1 MSSTGNN
8 KEEQVIVVAK
18 YDYVAQGSQELELR
32 KNEKLVLLDDSK
44 QWWKVLNSKGQ
55 SGFVPSNYVKKEK
68 PSLFDSIK
76 KRVRSSSN
84 SKKNSSPFGS
94 PKAIDININ
103 GSPTQSL
110 NSHHQHTNGH
120 SKSTLSSQSFSGPHG
135 QAAAANYPHQTINHY
150 VNDGVSVVDNGSVH
164 EEPKR
169 QQPSQITALVKYKYE
184 AQQSDELSL
193 VKGAR
198 VIVLEKSSDGWWKGD
213 LNGVIGEHYLKWLFI
228 PLLYQLLH

>member
-1 MSSTGNN
+1 MSSAGNN
-8 KEEQVIVVAK
+8 KDEQVIVVAK
-18 YDYVAQGSQELELR
+18 YDYVAQGSQELDLR

-120 SKSTLSSQSFSGPHG
+120 SKSSLSSQSFSGPHG
-135 QAAAANYPHQTINHY
+135 QAAATNYQHQTINHY
-150 VNDGVSVVDNGSVH
+150 VNDAVSAVDNGAVD
-164 EEPKR
+164 EPPKP
-169 QQPSQITALVKYKYE
+169 QQLPKITALVKYKYE

-198 VIVLEKSSDGWWKGD
+198 VIVMEKSSDGWWKGELD
-213 LNGVIGEHYLKWLFI
+213 GIVGKSFVACFQN
-228 PLLYQLLH
+228 